1 MHLETLDPQ
10 RIDLLKTLTDS
21 SLLSPFYLAGGTAL
35 SLQLGL
41 RISFDF
47 DFFTD
52 SRFSPDALSADLKQL
67 ITDTKLVYS
76 DRDTC
81 DLLIQQ
87 VQVSFFRY
95 PYPLVSS
102 PVTGVSPLTSLKMAS
117 VDDIAAMKLAAIG
130 SRGSKKDFY
139 DLYQIYHTV
148 PGYQSERLISAVRH
162 KFGQDF
168 DMTYMVMALN
178 YFESAESETLPRLF
192 VPADWEEIKQFF
204 IKEQKILFSLIQ
216 SGFSVP

>member
-67 ITDTKLVYS
+67 ITGTKLVYS
-76 DRDTC
+76 DRNTC

-102 PVTGVSPLTSLKMAS
+102 PVIGVSPLTSLKMAS

-130 SRGSKKDFY
+130 SRGSRKDFY

-148 PGYQSERLISAVRH
+148 PGYQSERLISAVRD
-162 KFGQDF
+162 KFGLDF

-204 IKEQKILFSLIQ
+204 IKEQKTMFSLIQ

>member
-67 ITDTKLVYS
+67 ITGTKLVYS

-102 PVTGVSPLTSLKMAS
+102 PVPGVSPLTSLKMAS

-130 SRGSKKDFY
+130 SRGSRKDFY

-148 PGYQSERLISAVRH
+148 PGYQSERLISTVRH

-216 SGFSVP
+216 SGFSIP

>member
-102 PVTGVSPLTSLKMAS
+102 PVIGVSPLTSLKMAS

-130 SRGSKKDFY
+130 SRGSRKDFY

-148 PGYQSERLISAVRH
+148 PGYQSDRLISAVRH
-162 KFGQDF
+162 KFGLDF

-216 SGFSVP
+216 SGFSIP

>member
-102 PVTGVSPLTSLKMAS
+102 PVTGVPPLTSLKMAS

-130 SRGSKKDFY
+130 SRGSRKDFY

-162 KFGQDF
+162 KFGLDF

-192 VPADWEEIKQFF
+192 IPAAWEKIKHFF
-204 IKEQKILFSLIQ
+204 IKEQKTMFSLIQ